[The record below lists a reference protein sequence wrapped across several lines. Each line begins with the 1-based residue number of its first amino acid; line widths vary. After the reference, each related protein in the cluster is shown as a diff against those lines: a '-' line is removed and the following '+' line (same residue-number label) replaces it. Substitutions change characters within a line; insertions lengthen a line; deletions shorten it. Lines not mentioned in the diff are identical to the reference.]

1 MTRVWMIAMAFA
13 SASLLAACEP
23 PDEAETDAP
32 AMQEEPAGMGSGTQG
47 GTEPAP
53 PPQ

>member
-1 MTRVWMIAMAFA
+1 MTRVWMIAIAFA

-23 PDEAETDAP
+23 PDEAETDLP
-32 AMQEEPAGMGSGTQG
+32 TMQEEPAGTGGGMEG